1 MLVELVV
8 ENYAVIERVR
18 VRFHA
23 GLNLLTGETGSGKS
37 LVVDALGLLFGGR
50 ASAEIVRAG
59 ADRARISGVFEVG
72 TTEEFAR
79 TTEPGATGGSETVP
93 GSPGRAGPVRAS
105 EALAKLLDRTGIELE
120 DGELLVE
127 REIQSNGKS
136 RALVGSRPVTAAL
149 LRELAPLL
157 GDIHGQ
163 HDQQRLFESGVQ
175 CEMLDDFAGAEELAH
190 TVSAGY
196 RKWREATAELEELN
210 KSSQEK
216 LRLSDLWNF
225 QRREI
230 EAAALKSGEDAE
242 LENERRVLRN
252 VVRLQESAG
261 AAYAALYEDPHSALA
276 QLRVAA
282 KRVEEVAKIDDKI
295 QEIASALR
303 HSAIAADEAA
313 HGLRSY
319 LGSIEADPARLD
331 DVEARLAVIE
341 KLKRKYG
348 PTIEQIAEFL
358 AEAVA
363 GLAAVESSSDR
374 RQALESEVARLAK
387 AYEAAAQKLSAVR
400 REAAKKLGP
409 LVQHELSALA
419 MEKAR
424 VEIRVELRLE
434 QAAWSETGMDTV
446 AFLIAPNP
454 GEEPKPLDKIASGGE
469 LSRVA
474 LALKSCVGS
483 KPTRGQGKAA
493 PLTLVFDEVDA
504 GVGGGAAEAVG
515 RRLKGLSRSAQVIC
529 VTHLPQI
536 AGFADHH
543 YSVEKHTVKGRT
555 VAAVEELTAE
565 ARTREIGRM
574 LSGETVTREAL
585 QHAQKLMKFAAEQD

>member
-1 MLVELVV
+1 MFYWISRPLPYNRGAAPKFFMLVELVV

-59 ADRARISGVFEVG
+59 AERARISGVFE
-72 TTEEFAR
+72 
-79 TTEPGATGGSETVP
+79 
-93 GSPGRAGPVRAS
+93 AGNS
-105 EALAKLLDRTGIELE
+105 EALTKLLDRTGIELE

-136 RALVGSRPVTAAL
+136 RALIGSRPVTAAL

-163 HDQQRLFESGVQ
+163 HDQQRLFESGFQ
-175 CEMLDDFAGAEELAH
+175 CEMLDDYAGAGALAH
-190 TVSAGY
+190 AVSAEY
-196 RKWREATAELEELN
+196 RKWREAAAELEELN
-210 KSSQEK
+210 RSSQEK
-216 LRLSDLWNF
+216 LRLADLWNF

-230 EAAALKSGEDAE
+230 ESAALKSGEDAE

-261 AAYAALYEDPHSALA
+261 AAYTALYEDPHSALA
-276 QLRVAA
+276 QLRAAA
-282 KRVEEVAKIDDKI
+282 KRIEEAAKIDESI
-295 QEIASALR
+295 QEVAAALR
-303 HSAIAADEAA
+303 NAVIAADEAA
-313 HGLRSY
+313 HGLGHY
-319 LGSIEADPARLD
+319 LSAIEADPARLD

-374 RQALESEVARLAK
+374 RQTLEVEVARLAK
-387 AYEAAAQKLSAVR
+387 AYETSAQKLSAVR
-400 REAAKKLGP
+400 SDAAKKLGP
-409 LVQHELSALA
+409 QVQQELGALA

-424 VEIRVELRLE
+424 VEIRVEFRPE
-434 QAAWSETGMDTV
+434 QAAWSESGADTV
-446 AFLIAPNP
+446 AFLMAPNP

-483 KPTRGQGKAA
+483 RTSRGQAKVA

-504 GVGGGAAEAVG
+504 GVGGSAAEAVG

-555 VAAVEELTAE
+555 VAAVEELTPE